1 MTPRHFAWQAW
12 HKLTSTVVLRVRRGT
27 STVVLRGRRG
37 TNSHLSSFCVAGVAQ
52 THIYRRFAW
61 QAWHK
66 LTDGRRGTGGSTN
79 AHLPSF
85 RVVPTCFLPRF
96 VCFSRLFTYVMFRHV
111 LLCSGMS
118 YGRSGMF
125 YFPTCCLL
133 RFVCSAGLFTHVLCG
148 RSGMLFLLTC
158 FPHWLISG
166 MFNCFLLSVCFISI
180 RICCQVLV
188 FGFVVAT
195 GGKAAGMF
203 TYLRRRHS
211 LRSGMFLLSAC
222 FGMLAFL
229 ACLSTFFFRPA
240 AFHTQ
245 LRPGAGLACG
255 R

>member
-1 MTPRHFAWQAW
+1 MKPSAVKDVVIGAS
-12 HKLTSTVVLRVRRGT
+12 LVAVVVLAQRGKKRPE
-27 STVVLRGRRG
+27 LRISNDVCCLGR
-37 TNSHLSSFCVAGVAQ
+37 S
-52 THIYRRFAW
+52 
-61 QAWHK
+61 
-66 LTDGRRGTGGSTN
+66 GSVY
-79 AHLPSF
+79 F
-85 RVVPTCFLPRF
+85 PTCFLLGF
-96 VCFSRLFTYVMFRHV
+96 VS
-111 LLCSGMS
+111 
-118 YGRSGMF
+118 
-125 YFPTCCLL
+125 
-133 RFVCSAGLFTHVLCG
+133 SAGLFTHVLCG